1 MDNPAAMPV
10 TTIIQSFA
18 PVLHRPRR
26 NYPRCRSG
34 CLTCRQRKKKCD
46 EGKPNCSNCL
56 RNHVR
61 CRWPGPASRDDDGDS
76 RTPTEPLQQLEPKR
90 GGMERDAV
98 ATWNNRGVP
107 LLSRERA
114 CSLTSVSSTLFEH
127 YLTQT
132 AALLVPLP
140 MSHNPFIRLILPVAF
155 SDDLVMH
162 SILALSGSHL
172 GHQQVNSVE
181 IQHAT
186 WRHYLVVIRSLRSEI
201 QDHAAVS
208 DNPDKTLR
216 LLMVLII
223 LCHLEVISGD
233 TKGNMFQHLRAS
245 RQLILWA
252 RSRALDGTSRPMFG
266 FMMELYAYLV
276 LMNIL
281 TPYGVVEQRTIPFDS
296 FILSLSSLDEFETFG
311 IMFGGMHSLFEL
323 IPKIS
328 VLFAQRLRED
338 GREDEGLGPG
348 ADSCPSLQSLEM
360 YRILRGLID
369 NWSLPPH
376 LYPANDPG
384 TCTTPGAGSDGR
396 RKERYLSGEI
406 YRHALSIYLAASM
419 AGKGG
424 AGRLVLDE
432 IQGHV
437 EAVLDLAPLLE
448 ESCFDYT
455 ILWPIIICGSCLV
468 EESLK
473 RRVLSG
479 LSSSRYHMGHTKTAC
494 QLLDALWA
502 DPDPRAYGPY
512 GLHLVM
518 EKHGFSFCSL

>member
-201 QDHAAVS
+201 QDHGAVS

-216 LLMVLII
+216 LL
-223 LCHLEVISGD
+223 
-233 TKGNMFQHLRAS
+233 
-245 RQLILWA
+245 
-252 RSRALDGTSRPMFG
+252 
-266 FMMELYAYLV
+266 
-276 LMNIL
+276 
-281 TPYGVVEQRTIPFDS
+281 
-296 FILSLSSLDEFETFG
+296 
-311 IMFGGMHSLFEL
+311 
-323 IPKIS
+323 
-328 VLFAQRLRED
+328 
-338 GREDEGLGPG
+338 
-348 ADSCPSLQSLEM
+348 
-360 YRILRGLID
+360 
-369 NWSLPPH
+369 
-376 LYPANDPG
+376 
-384 TCTTPGAGSDGR
+384 
-396 RKERYLSGEI
+396 
-406 YRHALSIYLAASM
+406 M

>member
-1 MDNPAAMPV
+1 MDNPTAMPA
-10 TTIIQSFA
+10 TTIIQSSA
-18 PVLHRPRR
+18 PSLRRPRR

-46 EGKPNCSNCL
+46 EGKPDCSSCL

-90 GGMERDAV
+90 GGMEREVV
-98 ATWNNRGVP
+98 ATWNKRRVSF
-107 LLSRERA
+107 LSRERA
-114 CSLTSVSSTLFEH
+114 CSLASVSSTLFEH

-155 SDDLVMH
+155 SDHLVMH
-162 SILALSGSHL
+162 GILALSGSHL

-186 WRHYLVVIRSLRSEI
+186 WRHYSVVIRSLRSEI

-245 RQLILWA
+245 RQLILWL
-252 RSRALDGTSRPMFG
+252 RSRALDGQTSTSRQIFG
-266 FMMELYAYLV
+266 FMMEFA
-276 LMNIL
+276 
-281 TPYGVVEQRTIPFDS
+281 PYPLIPS
-296 FILSLSSLDEFETFG
+296 SSLSSLDEFETFG

-323 IPKIS
+323 IPKNS

-338 GREDEGLGPG
+338 GRDDEGLEPG
-348 ADSCPSLQSLEM
+348 ADSCSSLQSLEM
-360 YRILRGLID
+360 YRILQGLID

-384 TCTTPGAGSDGR
+384 TRTTPGAGNDGR

-424 AGRLVLDE
+424 ANRLMLDE

-437 EAVLDLAPLLE
+437 EAVLDLTQLLE

-455 ILWPIIICGSCLV
+455 ILWPFIICGSCLV

-479 LSSSRYHMGHTKTAC
+479 LSCSRYHMGHTKTAC